1 MFVHVLVTVS
11 ASVLASCH
19 LVTIPASANQ
29 LSDAL
34 MTSPIIGA
42 SGNYSGGGSS
52 GGGAHG
58 DFDFGVDPS
67 QDPELAMVSG
77 GIFLISLFFV
87 PAMATGLVC
96 NYSALHCTF
105 VSETIL
111 RD

>member
-1 MFVHVLVTVS
+1 MAGDCFLVVG
-11 ASVLASCH
+11 SCH

-52 GGGAHG
+52 GGGGAHG

-67 QDPELAMVSG
+67 ADPELAMVSHVHDSIG
-77 GIFLISLFFV
+77 LCVLFLPKSYSIQD
-87 PAMATGLVC
+87 TG
-96 NYSALHCTF
+96 
-105 VSETIL
+105 
-111 RD
+111 